1 MPSAIRR
8 YDDRRMTP
16 RATQLSAAVTLV
28 AAVPTAAWGLLGR
41 QDTEG
46 FPASE
51 LDYAYRP
58 SDIPDGTAAV
68 IGVVALLLAGV
79 GVTLLVRAS
88 RRGELDRRWW
98 EVLAPL
104 MLAGVIVG
112 VGWRVLTAGVLGA
125 NIGAGLTILF
135 GAPVLAGLLLWALVR
150 GVWVATHRPAG
161 HYRRGQQIEFAPRE
175 A

>member
-1 MPSAIRR
+1 
-8 YDDRRMTP
+8 MTP
-16 RATQLSAAVTLV
+16 RATHLSAAATLV
-28 AAVPTAAWGLLGR
+28 ATVPVAVWGLLGR
-41 QDTEG
+41 QDVDG

-58 SDIPDGTAAV
+58 LDISDGTAAV
-68 IGVVALLLAGV
+68 IGVIALLLAGV
-79 GVTLLVRAS
+79 GGALLVRGS

-112 VGWRVLTAGVLGA
+112 VGWRVLTAGVLGV

-135 GAPVLAGLLLWALVR
+135 GGPVMAGLLVWALVR
-150 GVWVATHRPAG
+150 GIRLATRRPAG